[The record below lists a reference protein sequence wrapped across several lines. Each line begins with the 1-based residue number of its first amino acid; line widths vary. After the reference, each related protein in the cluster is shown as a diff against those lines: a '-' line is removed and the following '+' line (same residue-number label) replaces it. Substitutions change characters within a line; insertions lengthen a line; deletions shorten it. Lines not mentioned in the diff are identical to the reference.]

1 MPHFVDSR
9 INENL
14 ELATEYFKALVA
26 SNQID
31 AEKRQKQSA
40 GSIGFI
46 PYNISFTMDGVSGIK
61 IYNELSIDTSFLP
74 AGYTKTTDFIV
85 TGVDH
90 KIQDGDWETSINVT
104 LIPRTSPIDNLI
116 TSSIPFAAQSE
127 EARLDTPPTPTTSP
141 SGPAATTGASVLGDD
156 ADFWSLLTICIFED
170 GDTQSRADVAQSI
183 YNRKASGAYSTSI
196 ASVVKANGQYEPA
209 FAPGTQITSTV
220 WKNIKDKATAI
231 AAVRATKPG
240 TYTSDEKALAE
251 LKKVYET
258 LKNPVNQEASKTF
271 VQGRT
276 DFLSISQGTV
286 SQRNS
291 SKKAGPYDPTGKRGT
306 FVMRNNGNPNNVFG
320 WAFNYIK
327 NSIAQPPGQEWWDKY
342 QNQF

>member
-1 MPHFVDSR
+1 MVCFS
-9 INENL
+9 IN
-14 ELATEYFKALVA
+14 
-26 SNQID
+26 
-31 AEKRQKQSA
+31 SA
-40 GSIGFI
+40 G
-46 PYNISFTMDGVSGIK
+46 T
-61 IYNELSIDTSFLP
+61 
-74 AGYTKTTDFIV
+74 
-85 TGVDH
+85 
-90 KIQDGDWETSINVT
+90 
-104 LIPRTSPIDNLI
+104 
-116 TSSIPFAAQSE
+116 FASQTE
-127 EARLDTPPTPTTSP
+127 EAQVDTAPSPTSSP

-183 YNRKASGAYSTSI
+183 YNRAGSGAYSKSI
-196 ASVVKANGQYEPA
+196 AAVVKADGQYEPA
-209 FAPGTQITSTV
+209 FAPGTQVTSTT

-258 LKNPVNQEASKTF
+258 LKNPTYQEASKTF

-286 SQRNS
+286 AQRNS

-306 FVMRNNGNPNNVFG
+306 FVMRNNSTPNNVFG

-327 NSIAQPPGQEWWDKY
+327 NSIAQPPGQDWWDKY
-342 QNQF
+342 KDQFS

>member
-1 MPHFVDSR
+1 MPHFVDSK

-14 ELATEYFKALVA
+14 EVATEYFKALVA

-46 PYNISFTMDGVSGIK
+46 PYNVSFTIDGISGIK
-61 IYNELSIDTSFLP
+61 IYNELSLDTNFLP
-74 AGYTKTTDFIV
+74 VGYTKTTDFIV

-90 KIQDGDWETSINVT
+90 KIQGGDWETSINVT
-104 LIPRTSPIDNLI
+104 LIPRTSPIDNII
-116 TSSIPFAAQSE
+116 TSSISFSAQSE
-127 EARLDTPPTPTTSP
+127 EARLDTPPTPTAAS
-141 SGPAATTGASVLGDD
+141 SGPAATTGTSVLGGD

-170 GDTQSRADVAQSI
+170 GDDQSRADVAQSI
-183 YNRKASGAYSTSI
+183 YNRVGSGAYSTSI
-196 ASVVKANGQYEPA
+196 AGVVKANGQYEPA
-209 FAPGTQITSTV
+209 FAPGTSRTSTV

-258 LKNPVNQEASKTF
+258 LKNPANQEASKTL

-286 SQRNS
+286 AQRNA
-291 SKKAGPYDPTGKRGT
+291 SKKAGPDDLTGKRGT
-306 FVMRNNGNPNNVFG
+306 FVMRNTGNPNNVFG
-320 WAFNYIK
+320 WANNYIK
-327 NSIAQPPGQEWWDKY
+327 NSIAQPPGQGWWDKY
-342 QNQF
+342 KNQF